1 MIVDLEGEQEGIGAV
16 KVFASI
22 VTKLSAGGKEVAD
35 RQNGTILGYQ
45 NKNKIKL
52 ALDGAQLMH
61 FCMPPAHMPGEGRNA
76 SHPRP
81 SGQSALI
88 LIPNRPV
95 LLPYLILRLLLVIK
109 NLRRGMPE
117 AEQYRRDMRNRV
129 LRMHNAVV
137 ARRSILTSS

>member
-1 MIVDLEGEQEGIGAV
+1 MHLTHA
-16 KVFASI
+16 
-22 VTKLSAGGKEVAD
+22 
-35 RQNGTILGYQ
+35 RQD
-45 NKNKIKL
+45 K
-52 ALDGAQLMH
+52 A
-61 FCMPPAHMPGEGRNA
+61 
-76 SHPRP
+76 
-81 SGQSALI
+81 ALI